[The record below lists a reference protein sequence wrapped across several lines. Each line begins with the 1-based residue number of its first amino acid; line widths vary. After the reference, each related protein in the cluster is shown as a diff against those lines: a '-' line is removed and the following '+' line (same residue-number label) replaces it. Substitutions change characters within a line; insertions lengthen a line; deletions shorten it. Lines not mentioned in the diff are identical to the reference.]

1 MRTGLALLVFACA
14 LSPIQAGAYENF
26 IPLGHN
32 YSPGD
37 SVLPELNS
45 RQDQIN
51 AQVDIFEADIYTRGR
66 RAQEFRSNLRQ
77 FSNEQELQG
86 VDDNF
91 IDY

>member
-1 MRTGLALLVFACA
+1 MRIAFAVLVFACG
-14 LSPIQAGAYENF
+14 LWPLQAGAYENF

-32 YSPGD
+32 YSPDD

-51 AQVDIFEADIYTRGR
+51 AQVDIFESDIYTRGR
-66 RAQEFRSNLRQ
+66 RAKEFRSNLDH
-77 FSNEQELQG
+77 FSNSQELDG
-86 VDDNF
+86 TNDF

>member
-1 MRTGLALLVFACA
+1 MRIGFALLVFASA
-14 LSPIQAGAYENF
+14 LWPTQAGAYENF

-32 YSPGD
+32 YAPGD

-45 RQDQIN
+45 RQDQVN

-66 RAQEFRSNLRQ
+66 IAKEFRSQLDQ
-77 FSNEQELQG
+77 FSNDQEPKG
-86 VDDNF
+86 ANDF